1 MTLTKFLGNSETIK
15 NISDHQ
21 QPGERQ
27 LLLGVNGAAK
37 AAAIA
42 ALYQKK
48 PQVMMVLTDTQAHV
62 DDLANDLLDLMAEE
76 DIYRFSAE
84 EALATELAISSNS
97 FVTDRVVAMTAL
109 AEKKPGI
116 YLTNLAAFTRLE
128 PKMTDFMAA
137 QLVLKV
143 GGSYDFA
150 ALKTAFVTL
159 GYQLVPRVENPGEFA
174 QRGSI
179 FDVFPPMGT
188 EPYRLDFFDDE
199 LDVIKTFDPVSQKGS
214 ETVED
219 VTVLPAT
226 DFVIDE
232 DRFQAGKE
240 RLEAEFVSYRKELPG
255 VEKKHATEGFD
266 ATQQA
271 LDEGRRN
278 QAILPYAQCF
288 YPEKTTIIDYL
299 DPAGLL
305 VIDDYARLQEAD
317 LSQKTLDAEWLDQQ
331 VKTYQLLPALG
342 LKDDLEDILSRR
354 HQAEL
359 LIANFQRG
367 LNRLTLAHLEEV
379 TSRPATQ
386 YYGQLQ
392 ALVPDLQIAKDQGKT
407 VVLLIPDR
415 TRAENFLASLADHDL
430 QLPINKEI
438 QANQVQI
445 VIGNLGAGFEWPKA
459 HLSVLT
465 ERELFDKARKPVAR
479 RSRKMANAERLKS
492 YNELQVGDYV
502 VHLHHGIG
510 QYQGLESLEADGGK
524 QDYLVIAYQK
534 NAKIFLPVTQLNL
547 IQKYIGGS
555 DAGKAPKINKLGG
568 TEWQKTKKQVQ
579 NKIEDIADELL
590 ELYAEREAKQ
600 GYAFPPDDTK
610 QLEFDTAFP
619 YPETPDQVR
628 SIEEIKADMQKVRPM
643 DRLLVGDVGFGKTE
657 VALRAIFKAAHA
669 GKQVAFL
676 APTTILVQQHFETMQ
691 ERFADFP
698 EIRIGHLSR
707 FQTAAE
713 NKKTIQAL
721 KDHELDIVVGTHRLL
736 SADVSFADLGLLVI
750 DEEQRFGVKHKEKLK
765 HLRANV
771 DVLTLTATPIPRTLN
786 MAMVG
791 ARDLSVIETPPLN
804 RYPIQTYVVELDW
817 TLVSDVISKELAR
830 NGQVFYL
837 HNRVADLAGI
847 ADHIQ
852 DLLPDA
858 RVAAIHGQMSEVQ
871 LEGIL
876 YAFLNQEFDVL
887 VTTTIIETG
896 VDIPNANTLIV
907 DNADHMGL
915 SQLYQLRGRVG
926 RSARLA
932 YAYFTYPFTRT
943 PSEEGQKRLEAIR
956 DFTELGSGFKIA
968 MRDLSIRGAGDLL
981 GKQQHGFIDSVG
993 YDLYTQMLKEAVAK
1007 KQGDEAPIEEN
1018 RTDAEL
1024 ILGVLAFLPD
1034 DYVAD
1039 SSEKIDLYRQIRQA
1053 KSDEEFE
1060 DVESDLIDR
1069 FGDFPDEVAR
1079 LLLVSRIKNL
1089 ADMAGVLQIRRQKNQ
1104 VTVRFSAE
1112 MSTQLAGETIFAAL
1126 QDVPYKA
1133 VVDGKTAELAVT
1145 LTVNLKEES
1154 AYWLNNL
1161 RNFLLVVLDLT
1172 KKDKENADW

>member
-1 MTLTKFLGNSETIK
+1 MGI
-15 NISDHQ
+15 
-21 QPGERQ
+21 
-27 LLLGVNGAAK
+27 NGAAK
-37 AAAIA
+37 AASLA
-42 ALYQKK
+42 ALYADK
-48 PQVMMVLTDTQAHV
+48 PQPILVLTDTQGHL
-62 DDLANDLLDLMAEE
+62 DDLATDLSGLVAENDL
-76 DIYRFSAE
+76 YSFSAE

-97 FVTDRVVAMTAL
+97 LITDRVMALTAL
-109 AEKKPGI
+109 SQGQPGI
-116 YLTNLAAFTRLE
+116 YLANLAAFTRFE
-128 PKMTDFMAA
+128 PTVEDFLAS
-137 QLVLKV
+137 QLDLKV
-143 GGSYDFA
+143 GESYDFA
-150 ALKTAFVTL
+150 KLKAALLTL
-159 GYQLVPRVENPGEFA
+159 GYHLVSRVESPGDFA

-179 FDVFPPMGT
+179 IDFFPPMNDQ
-188 EPYRLDFFDDE
+188 PYRLDFFDDE
-199 LDVIKTFDPVSQKGS
+199 LDVVKTFDPATQKSAANLS
-214 ETVED
+214 EVQ
-219 VTVLPAT
+219 VLPAT
-226 DFVIDE
+226 DFVIDA
-232 DRFQAGKE
+232 DRYQKGKDQ
-240 RLEAEFVSYRKELPG
+240 LETTFKEYRQGLAG

-266 ATQQA
+266 QTQQA
-271 LDEGRRN
+271 LNEGRRD
-278 QAILPYAQCF
+278 QTILPYAQTF
-288 YPEKTTIIDYL
+288 YPEKTTVLDYL
-299 DPAGLL
+299 PATGLL
-305 VIDDYARLQEAD
+305 VVDEYARIQESE
-317 LSQKTLDAEWLDQQ
+317 LSQKNLDEDWRDQQ
-331 VKTYQLLPALG
+331 VKNYQLLPTMGLQAELG
-342 LKDDLEDILSRR
+342 EILSRVK
-354 HQAEL
+354 QAEL
-359 LIANFQRG
+359 YIANFQRG
-367 LNRLTLAHLEEV
+367 LNRLTFQHLTEI
-379 TSRPATQ
+379 TSRPANQ
-386 YYGQLQ
+386 YYGQIPAIL
-392 ALVPDLQIAKDQGKT
+392 PDLQFGQDRGLT
-407 VVLLIPDR
+407 VVMLIAEQ
-415 TRAENFLASLADHDL
+415 TRAENFVAALADHDL
-430 QLPINKEI
+430 QVPINREI
-438 QANQVQI
+438 HPNQVQV
-445 VIGNLGAGFEWPKA
+445 VIGSLGAGFEWPKE
-459 HLSVLT
+459 HLTVLT
-465 ERELFDKARKPVAR
+465 ERELFDQARKPVAR
-479 RSRKMANAERLKS
+479 RTRKIANAERLKS

-502 VHLHHGIG
+502 VHLNHGIG

-555 DAGKAPKINKLGG
+555 DAGKKPRINKLGG
-568 TEWQKTKKQVQ
+568 TEWHKTKAQVQ
-579 NKIEDIADELL
+579 SKIEDIADDLL
-590 ELYAEREAKQ
+590 DLYAQREAKQ
-600 GYAFPPDDTK
+600 GYAFPPDDTA
-610 QLEFDTAFP
+610 QLKFDTAFA
-619 YPETPDQVR
+619 YPETPDQIR
-628 SIEEIKADMQKVRPM
+628 SIEEIKADMQKIRPM

-676 APTTILVQQHFETMQ
+676 APTTILVQQHYETLV

-698 EIRIGHLSR
+698 AIRIGHLSR

-721 KDHELDIVVGTHRLL
+721 KDHEIDIVVGTHRLL
-736 SADVSFADLGLLVI
+736 SADVEFADLGLLVI

-765 HLRANV
+765 QIRTDV

-817 TLVSDVISKELAR
+817 TLVRDVISKELAR

-837 HNRVADLAGI
+837 HNRVADLERI
-847 ADHIQ
+847 ADQIQ
-852 DLLPDA
+852 DLVPEA
-858 RVAAIHGQMSEVQ
+858 RVAVIHGQMSEVQ
-871 LEGIL
+871 LESIL

-993 YDLYTQMLKEAVAK
+993 YDLYTQMLKEAVAR
-1007 KQGDEAPIEEN
+1007 KQGEDVPDSTNTE

-1034 DYVAD
+1034 DYVED
-1039 SSEKIDLYRQIRQA
+1039 SAEKIELYRQIRQA
-1053 KSDEEFE
+1053 QSDEDFE
-1060 DVESDLIDR
+1060 NVESDLIDR
-1069 FGDFPDEVAR
+1069 FGDFPDEVGR

-1089 ADMAGVLQIRRQKNQ
+1089 ADQAEVSQIRRQKNK
-1104 VTVRFSAE
+1104 VTIRFAE
-1112 MSTQLAGETIFAAL
+1112 SMTSRLAGETIFAAL

-1133 VVDGKTAELAVT
+1133 VVDGKQAELAVT
-1145 LTVNLKEES
+1145 LTIDLKEES

-1161 RNFLLVVLDLT
+1161 RNFLLVILDLT
-1172 KKDKENADW
+1172 KKDETDAN

>member
-1 MTLTKFLGNSETIK
+1 MTLTKYLTNNETITK
-15 NISDHQ
+15 LTEQ
-21 QPGERQ
+21 QKSGERQ
-27 LLLGVNGAAK
+27 LFLGVNGAAK
-37 AAAIA
+37 AASLAAI
-42 ALYQKK
+42 YERR
-48 PQVMMVLTDTQAHV
+48 PQPILVLTDTQAHLE
-62 DDLANDLLDLMAEE
+62 DLANDLADLVAEE
-76 DIYRFSAE
+76 DLYRFSAE
-84 EALATELAISSNS
+84 EALATELAVSSNS
-97 FVTDRVVAMTAL
+97 FVTDRVEAL
-109 AEKKPGI
+109 TGLAIGQPGI
-116 YLTNLAAFTRLE
+116 YLTNLAAFVRYE
-128 PKMTDFMAA
+128 PQVADFTNA
-137 QLVLKV
+137 QMRLKV
-143 GGSYDFA
+143 GESYDFQD
-150 ALKTAFVTL
+150 LKARLVTL
-159 GYQLVPRVENPGEFA
+159 GYRLVVRVENPGEYA

-179 FDVFPPMGT
+179 FDVFPPT
-188 EPYRLDFFDDE
+188 ADNPYRLDFFDDE
-199 LDVIKTFDPVSQKGS
+199 LDMIKTFNPSSQKSADSVTG
-214 ETVED
+214 

-226 DFVIDE
+226 DLVIDQE
-232 DRFQAGKE
+232 RYQAGKE
-240 RLEAEFVSYRKELPG
+240 RLEEAFSTYRKGLPG

-266 ATQQA
+266 STQTA
-271 LDEGRRN
+271 LNEGRRD
-278 QAILPYAQCF
+278 QSILPYAQYF
-288 YPEKTTIIDYL
+288 FQEKTTLIDYL
-299 DPAGLL
+299 GQEGLF
-305 VIDDYARLQEAD
+305 VVDDFARLQESA
-317 LSQKTLDAEWLDQQ
+317 LSQNTLDQEWLDQQ
-331 VKTYQLLPALG
+331 VETYQIVPPLAI
-342 LKDDLEDILSRR
+342 KDDLEAILGRV

-359 LIANFQRG
+359 YLANFQRG
-367 LNRLTLAHLEEV
+367 LNKLTFAHLEEI
-379 TSRPATQ
+379 TSRPANQ
-386 YYGQLQ
+386 YYGQIP
-392 ALVPDLQIAKDQGKT
+392 ALLPDLQFAQDRGMT
-407 VVLLIPDR
+407 MVLLISDR
-415 TRAENFLASLADHDL
+415 DRAQNFVATLKDHDL
-430 QLPINKEI
+430 TVPINREI

-445 VIGNLGAGFEWPKA
+445 IIGNLGAGFEWPKS
-459 HLSVLT
+459 HLTVLT

-502 VHLHHGIG
+502 VHINHGIG
-510 QYQGLESLEADGGK
+510 QYQGLQSLEADGGK
-524 QDYLVIAYQK
+524 QDYLVILYQK

-555 DAGKAPKINKLGG
+555 DAGKKPKINKLGG

-600 GYAFPPDDTK
+600 GYAFPPDDTA
-610 QLEFDTAFP
+610 QLKFDTAFP

-628 SIEEIKADMQKVRPM
+628 SIEEIKADMQRLRPM

-657 VALRAIFKAAHA
+657 VALRAVFKAAHA

-676 APTTILVQQHFETMQ
+676 APTTILVQQHYETMV

-713 NKKTIQAL
+713 NKQTIQAL

-736 SADVSFADLGLLVI
+736 SADVAFADLGLLVI

-765 HLRANV
+765 QIRTNV

-817 TLVSDVISKELAR
+817 TLVRDVIGKELAR

-837 HNRVADLAGI
+837 HNRVADLERI
-847 ADHIQ
+847 ADQIQ
-852 DLLPDA
+852 DLVPDA
-858 RVAAIHGQMSEVQ
+858 RVAVIHGQMSEVQ

-876 YAFLNQEFDVL
+876 YSFLNQEFDVL

-993 YDLYTQMLKEAVAK
+993 YDLYTQMLKEAVAA
-1007 KQGDEAPIEEN
+1007 KQGQAKPATTTQ
-1018 RTDAEL
+1018 TDAEL

-1039 SSEKIDLYRQIRQA
+1039 SAEKIDLYRQIRQA
-1053 KSDEEFE
+1053 KSDEDFE
-1060 DVESDLIDR
+1060 NVESDLIDR
-1069 FGDFPDEVAR
+1069 FGDFPDEVGR

-1089 ADMAGVLQIRRQKNQ
+1089 ADLAEVTQIRRQQNQ
-1104 VTVRFSAE
+1104 VTVRFAE
-1112 MSTQLAGETIFAAL
+1112 SMTSKLAGETIFQAL

-1133 VVDGKTAELAVT
+1133 VVDGKQAQLAVT
-1145 LTVNLKEES
+1145 LTINLKEES

-1161 RNFLLVVLDLT
+1161 RNFLLVVLQLT
-1172 KKDKENADW
+1172 KKDEIDANW